1 MMTAARFVMP
11 KLFSWLLTTDY
22 FHLTHPDAPRRRGG
36 VEVGDAFDEDGA
48 RDAEEEHAVEPVVA
62 DAVAAV
68 DGERDGEL
76 VEPEPAVEG
85 EADLDYL
92 SAPQDAEVYLLLLR
106 VRPVGVDAAAVVD
119 EEAEDRVV
127 HVAVD
132 ARAHPHGQ

>member
-1 MMTAARFVMP
+1 MNDELKTRCLQFIVHR
-11 KLFSWLLTTDY
+11 SY
-22 FHLTHPDAPRRRGG
+22 FIVSSAGFFFNPQSEIRIPQSHAPRRRGG

-85 EADLDYL
+85 EADRK
-92 SAPQDAEVYLLLLR
+92 S
-106 VRPVGVDAAAVVD
+106 VV
-119 EEAEDRVV
+119 
-127 HVAVD
+127 
-132 ARAHPHGQ
+132 